1 MSCERCEDSRAGG
14 NRFCLGC
21 GADVLAASQGG
32 VAVAEAAEAPPARV
46 GLLEATAAPA
56 DASSP
61 HRYCMTCGSL
71 VQAHAPFCS
80 MCGTPVPT
88 DPAAKMGDFRVIA
101 ARFDTPTPDLAVPR
115 YAGFWRRAA
124 AWVVDWIAIYVVALL
139 VTAVVSVAL
148 SIPTSTGDGA
158 NQAASLLKIVAAAIG
173 WLYFTLMESSARQ
186 ATVGKKLLRLK
197 VTDENGNRISFA
209 RANGRYWGKILS
221 GLLLCAGYIMAGL
234 TAKKQALHDK
244 LAGCLVVIAR

>member
-21 GADVLAASQGG
+21 GADVLAAPQGG
-32 VAVAEAAEAPPARV
+32 VAVAEAAEAPPVRV
-46 GLLEATAAPA
+46 GLAEAASQTA

-80 MCGTPVPT
+80 MCGTAVPT
-88 DPAAKMGDFRVIA
+88 NGAVKMGDFRVIA
-101 ARFDTPTPDLAVPR
+101 ARFDTPAPDLAVPR

-124 AWVVDWIAIYVVALL
+124 AWLVDWVAIYVVALL
-139 VTAVVSVAL
+139 VTGIVSVA
-148 SIPTSTGDGA
+148 IPMH
-158 NQAASLLKIVAAAIG
+158 ASSGTDQTASVLKIIAAAIG

-197 VTDENGNRISFA
+197 VTDESGNRISFA

-221 GLLLCAGYIMAGL
+221 GLLLGAGYIMAGL

-244 LAGCLVVIAR
+244 LSGCLVVVAR